1 MSMLNKARAA
11 KKAISRAVFS
21 KTVIAYLLFA
31 VALAMTVVYSLW
43 DVVWDPARINWG
55 RLWWSLGLIV
65 GLFSIGMFIGWMLES
80 QNIRDDESSDFC
92 LARRDFRE
100 ERSKI
105 APKSQYFSQFHV
117 WERANEIN
125 EMKCVELID
134 AGWRSTDS
142 SVSEDEVVNA
152 TAHDIAF
159 YASEGDVR
167 AAMATETAILVD
179 RAKGHEFCISRIS
192 QKLGEET
199 IKILSKK
206 EKIEFC
212 EASYYLT
219 DTEYDPK
226 DSHPQLAN
234 GYYLSKKNSGKALG
248 GAMSSIALM
257 VAWSIL
263 IGGATM
269 DQYYGS
275 SGGAWVNTISRIGS
289 LVAGVLRGFSIV
301 DAFYLGMADVL
312 RDKIG
317 VLEKF
322 YNCVMVDGNFIPD
335 ARTPTAKDVYEKARA
350 RQKALE
356 DERAE
361 KRRSDD
367 AEAEAARKREEA
379 YEAEEA
385 TRMAEEANRSVN
397 ETDRP
402 KEAPKEGAKIDV
414 SEILR

>member
-1 MSMLNKARAA
+1 MSVMNKVRAA
-11 KKAISRAVFS
+11 KKAVSRAVFS

-31 VALAMTVVYSLW
+31 VALAMTVIYSLW
-43 DVVWDPARINWG
+43 DVVWDPERINWG
-55 RLWWSLGLIV
+55 RLWWSLGLII
-65 GLFSIGMFIGWMLES
+65 GLFSVGMFIGWMLES
-80 QNIRDDESSDFC
+80 QNIRDDEQSDFC
-92 LARRDFRE
+92 LARRDFRA
-100 ERSKI
+100 ERAKI

-159 YASEGDVR
+159 YASEADIR
-167 AAMATETAILVD
+167 AAMATETAVKVD
-179 RAKGHEFCISRIS
+179 RAKGHEFYISRIS
-192 QKLGEET
+192 QKLGEDT
-199 IKILSKK
+199 IKILAKK
-206 EKIEFC
+206 EKVEFC
-212 EASYYLT
+212 EPAYYLT

-234 GYYLSKKNSGKALG
+234 GYYLSKKNSGKAVG
-248 GAMSSIALM
+248 GALSSIALM
-257 VAWSIL
+257 AAWSIL

-269 DQYYGS
+269 DQYYGE
-275 SGGAWVNTISRIGS
+275 SGGAWVNTVSRIGS
-289 LVAGVLRGFSIV
+289 LIAGVLRGFAIV
-301 DAFYLGMADVL
+301 DTFYLGMANVL
-312 RDKIG
+312 RDKID

-361 KRRSDD
+361 KRRADEAQ
-367 AEAEAARKREEA
+367 AEEARKREEA

-385 TRMAEEANRSVN
+385 IRMAEEANASS
-397 ETDRP
+397 TSQSKP
-402 KEAPKEGAKIDV
+402 KEEPKMDV
-414 SEILR
+414 NQIVR